1 MLWSPAALVLAAT
14 ALGLVVSSATVA
26 DLGDLFLAVL
36 VFCAAVTV
44 EPRRLVSARAAWR
57 QIGAAVLLPPLLL
70 VPLALL
76 IGAFV
81 ADSTRLGLVALG
93 LASSEVAVIGFVAA
107 AGGGVAVALAV
118 VSLSLVL
125 SAVGSPVVAPLLG
138 EGGPSTLELLA
149 RFGLVVL
156 LPLLVGLALRG
167 AVLDERVD
175 RPAELG
181 GTVALLA
188 LIYAAVSGVDVDRS
202 AVSALVAAVVF
213 LAGSVAIGVAL
224 LPVLRCVRTGLLL
237 FSFRDFAVGAAL
249 ATALG
254 SADAALVPALYG
266 AVMLVAAS
274 VLAAWARR
282 REPCG
287 TPGCCGPATSP

>member
-1 MLWSPAALVLAAT
+1 M
-14 ALGLVVSSATVA
+14 
-26 DLGDLFLAVL
+26 
-36 VFCAAVTV
+36 
-44 EPRRLVSARAAWR
+44 
-57 QIGAAVLLPPLLL
+57 
-70 VPLALL
+70 
-76 IGAFV
+76 
-81 ADSTRLGLVALG
+81 
-93 LASSEVAVIGFVAA
+93 
-107 AGGGVAVALAV
+107 
-118 VSLSLVL
+118 
-125 SAVGSPVVAPLLG
+125 VAPLLG
-138 EGGPSTLELLA
+138 EGGPSTLELLG

-175 RPAELG
+175 CPAELG

-213 LAGSVAIGVAL
+213 LAGSVAIGVVL

-266 AVMLVAAS
+266 AVMLGGRVGAGGLGAAPRAVRDS
-274 VLAAWARR
+274 RVLRAGHLAL
-282 REPCG
+282 
-287 TPGCCGPATSP
+287 TGPASPGR